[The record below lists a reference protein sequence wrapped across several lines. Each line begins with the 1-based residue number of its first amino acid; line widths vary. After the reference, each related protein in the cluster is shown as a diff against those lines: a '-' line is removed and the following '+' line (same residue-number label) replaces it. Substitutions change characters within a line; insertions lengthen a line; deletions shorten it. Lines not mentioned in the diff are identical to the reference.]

1 MTLSLDD
8 VRNKRF
14 RLARKSG
21 YEVAEVDDFLDQLQ
35 ESFAQLIE
43 ENENLKKQIDAL
55 GDEASDAG
63 RSDRRRPP
71 TRNGRACRRRR
82 SARAGRAGDRR
93 GDDQQRSQRGR
104 GPAGPAVHRARR
116 AAGGRGRRRG
126 GAYPGGGR
134 RRPRRS

>member
-55 GDEASDAG
+55 GDETSDA
-63 RSDRRRPP
+63 RS
-71 TRNGRACRRRR
+71 
-82 SARAGRAGDRR
+82 SAT
-93 GDDQQRSQRGR
+93 
-104 GPAGPAVHRARR
+104 GPAWWRR
-116 AAGGRGRRRG
+116 
-126 GAYPGGGR
+126 
-134 RRPRRS
+134 